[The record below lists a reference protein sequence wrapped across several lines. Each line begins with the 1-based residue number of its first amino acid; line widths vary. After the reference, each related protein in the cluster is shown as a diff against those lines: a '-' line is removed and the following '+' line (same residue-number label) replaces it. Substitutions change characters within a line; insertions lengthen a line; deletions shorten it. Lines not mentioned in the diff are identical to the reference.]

1 MEDELGVVG
10 DEGTGTTESSARAR
24 DQLTAA
30 ACCDEADVDDTN
42 EGCDR
47 CGDTSDA
54 NRNR

>member
-10 DEGTGTTESSARAR
+10 DEGRGTTESSARAR

-30 ACCDEADVDDTN
+30 ACCDDANVDDPN
-42 EGCDR
+42 EGCDT